1 MTRKSLRLVYLLI
14 GFIAVGLAFVGILL
28 PIMPTVP
35 FLIVALWAFSKSSE
49 KFHNWLYSHKSFG
62 PILRDWDQYRVVP
75 IWGKIWSSAAMAG
88 SLVMMIFLFKVPLW
102 AVSCAAVVMAAIA
115 WYILSKPSRKPDGA
129 QSQAAQT
136 PAD

>member
-1 MTRKSLRLVYLLI
+1 MTRKTLRLVYLLV
-14 GFIAVGLAFVGILL
+14 GFIAVGLAFIGILL

-88 SLVMMIFLFKVPLW
+88 SLVMMVFLFEVALW

-115 WYILSKPSRKPDGA
+115 WYILSKPSRKPDEA
-129 QSQAAQT
+129 QSS
-136 PAD
+136 AD